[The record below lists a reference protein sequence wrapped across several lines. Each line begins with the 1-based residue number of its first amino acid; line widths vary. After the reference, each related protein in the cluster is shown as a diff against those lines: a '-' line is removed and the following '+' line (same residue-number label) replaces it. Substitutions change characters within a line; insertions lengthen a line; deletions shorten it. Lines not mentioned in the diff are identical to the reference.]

1 MQEIWKDVK
10 GYEGGYQVSSLG
22 NVRSLKKKHYLK
34 LLRPSVSKRFG
45 RGYYQVVLSK
55 DGIQNTFK
63 VHVLVASAF
72 LGYTPNGLNSGPVV
86 DHIDNDP
93 LNNNLKNLQI
103 ISSRVNSSKDR
114 NGTSK
119 YVGVSY
125 DFNRRKWSAR
135 LKHNGKYLFL
145 GRFNDEYEAHLAYQN
160 KLKQI
165 TNE

>member
-1 MQEIWKDVK
+1 MEEIWKDVK
-10 GYEGGYQVSSLG
+10 DYEGCYQVSNFG

-34 LLRPSVSKRFG
+34 LLRPSISKRIG

-55 DGIQNTFK
+55 NGKQKTFK

-72 LGYTPNGLNSGPVV
+72 IGYVPNGLNSGPVV
-86 DHIDNDP
+86 DHIDNNP
-93 LNNNLKNLQI
+93 LNNSLDNLQI
-103 ISSRVNSSKDR
+103 ISNRVNSSKDR

-145 GRFNDEYEAHLAYQN
+145 GRFDDEYEAHLAYQD

-165 TNE
+165 NK